1 MKTINLLED
10 QVRSLFLK
18 YLVPS
23 VSATLVTS
31 IYILAD
37 TMMIGRGVGA
47 VGIAALNLLL
57 PLFSLFFGTG
67 VLLGV
72 GGGVLFSISKGK
84 GEEKRAREYFTVGF
98 ICAVLF
104 GVFYV
109 AAGYLFFVPITE
121 FLGNNDSMSQLV
133 EQYGKVLVAGAP
145 AFLFSSFLQAFV
157 RNDKAPKIAMAAVI
171 TGGVSNVVLDYIF
184 IFPMKMGMAGA
195 AIASVIGSLITII
208 ILMSHFFSPSNTL
221 KFTGNLSFEKAGKVI
236 SNGMSSF
243 LIEMSGGIIIFLFNR
258 QLLVYVGN
266 LGVVVYGIISN
277 SALIVSSVSNGIAQ
291 AAQPLMAVNF
301 GAGNEKRIRE
311 TRKYALTAEL
321 AAGALFMAAG
331 LFLPEMITEAF
342 VKPDESILGLAVPAV
357 RMYFLSF
364 LAMGANLLFST
375 YFQSVMK
382 PFYALVICLLR
393 GIVLSGMLVFLLPP
407 FLGVDGIWITMPMT
421 EFLTLA
427 VCILMYIRICES
439 KTDIRKLQKM

>member
-1 MKTINLLED
+1 MKTLNLLED
-10 QVRSLFLK
+10 NVRALFLK
-18 YLVPS
+18 YLIPS
-23 VSATLVTS
+23 VSATFVTS

-37 TMMIGRGVGA
+37 TVMIGRGVGA

-84 GEEKRAREYFTVGF
+84 GEEQEAKGYFTVGF
-98 ICAVLF
+98 VCAVLF
-104 GVFYV
+104 SLFYV
-109 AAGYLFFVPITE
+109 AGGFLFFEPVTT
-121 FLGNNDSMSQLV
+121 FLGNNESMSELV
-133 EQYGKVLVAGAP
+133 EQYGRILVAGAP
-145 AFLFSSFLQAFV
+145 AFLFSAFLQAFV
-157 RNDKAPKIAMAAVI
+157 RNDKAPKVAMAAVI
-171 TGGVSNVVLDYIF
+171 SGGVSNVVLDYIF

-195 AIASVIGSLITII
+195 AAATVIGSLVTIL
-208 ILMSHFFSPSNTL
+208 ILLSHFFSPSNTL
-221 KFTGNLSFEKAGKVI
+221 KFAGKLSIGKAGKVI
-236 SNGMSSF
+236 SNGVSSF

-258 QLLVYVGN
+258 QLLAYVGN

-311 TRKYALTAEL
+311 TRKYALSAEFVS
-321 AAGALFMAAG
+321 GILFMAAG
-331 LFLPEMITEAF
+331 LFFPHVITEIF
-342 VKPDESILGLAVPAV
+342 VEPDETILTQAIPAV
-357 RMYFLSF
+357 RVYFLSF
-364 LAMGANLLFST
+364 TAMGANLLFST

-382 PFYALVICLLR
+382 PLYALVICLLR
-393 GIVLSGMLVFLLPP
+393 GIVLSGSLVFLLPAV
-407 FLGVDGIWITMPMT
+407 FSVNGIWLTMPVT

-427 VCILMYIRICES
+427 VCVLLNIRICES
-439 KTDIRKLQKM
+439 KTDMRK